1 MPSTPVSLPS
11 SATASSTNGVRAHP
25 SRTLPTW
32 VTVAALTAVVVVLC
46 ARPPLVLAHGPASA
60 PSPPSAPAQRAEA
73 LTLALES
80 GIPQL
85 ATLPARERGRL
96 EQTIVATATARRQ
109 QLLALIENDPATVL
123 RLALAPSVRSA
134 LPLQVSAQLE
144 EEVQLEGTLEIFH
157 EDRPTGARYL
167 YGLQAAGKHYSLH
180 FATEPTTDLRT
191 GARVRVHGIKL
202 DSQLALAGG
211 GNSTQTVSPAP
222 ALSPLGEQRTLVML
236 VNFSDNTTQPWTR
249 DQVNQAIFATMNAFI
264 QENSYGATWVSGDVT
279 DWMTI
284 ALSSSVCDTRT
295 LALQAQEAAKAAGW
309 VPDNYARWIYAFPH
323 NVCPFAG
330 SSYVGGSPSQN
341 WLNGNVSLQ
350 VAGHEYG
357 HGLGLWHSHSLDCG
371 DVSLG
376 LNCTV
381 SDYGDTL
388 DVMGTGPTTH
398 FNPFQKERLGWLAP
412 LTVTET
418 GTYALSSYETLG
430 VPLALKVLKSTD
442 STGVRTWYYVEARK
456 QLGFDRFLAY
466 QGMADGVAVRLGSES
481 GGNTSYL
488 LDMTPNSMNNDFLD
502 PVLAVG
508 QSFSDPDAGV
518 TMTTESVTTSG
529 ATVSVRLSRQVTDG
543 TILSTVVTTDQP
555 DYSRNQTVSIVT
567 TVTSGGSPVAG
578 AAVSFAVTKASGTVI
593 AANGTTGANGSAVY
607 KLRLRKQD
615 PVGTYQVRAVA
626 KKGTL
631 SGSGTTDF
639 SVQ

>member
-1 MPSTPVSLPS
+1 V
-11 SATASSTNGVRAHP
+11 
-25 SRTLPTW
+25 
-32 VTVAALTAVVVVLC
+32 ALTAVVVVLC
-46 ARPPLVLAHGPASA
+46 ATPSLALAHGPASA

-73 LTLALES
+73 LTRALES
-80 GIPQL
+80 GITQL
-85 ATLPARERGRL
+85 ATLPARERGSL
-96 EQTIVATATARRQ
+96 QQTILATATARRQ

-134 LPLQVSAQLE
+134 LPPQVSAQLE

-157 EDRPTGARYL
+157 EDRTTGAHYL

-236 VNFSDNTTQPWTR
+236 VNFSDKTTQPWTR
-249 DQVNQAIFATMNAFI
+249 DQVNQVIFGTMNAFI

-284 ALSSSVCDTRT
+284 ALSSSVCDTGT
-295 LALQAQEAAKAAGW
+295 LALQAQEAAKAGGW
-309 VPDNYARWIYAFPH
+309 VPGNYSRWIYAFPKIP
-323 NVCPFAG
+323 CPFAG
-330 SSYVGGSPSQN
+330 ASYVGGSPSQN
-341 WLNGNVSLQ
+341 WLNGVLSPQ

-357 HGLGLWHSHSLDCG
+357 HGFGLWHSHSLDCG
-371 DVSLG
+371 DVSLA
-376 LNCTV
+376 LDCTRYE
-381 SDYGDTL
+381 YGDTL

-398 FNPFQKERLGWLAP
+398 FNAFQKERLGWLTP
-412 LTVTET
+412 LIVTET
-418 GTYALSSYETLG
+418 GTYVLNAYETLG

-442 STGVRTWYYVEARK
+442 SSTGARTWYYLEARK
-456 QLGFDRFLAY
+456 QLGFDRSLAY
-466 QGMADGVAVRLGSES
+466 QNMIQGVAVRLGSES
-481 GGNTSYL
+481 RGDTSYL
-488 LDMTPNSMNNDFLD
+488 LDMTPNSMDIDFLD
-502 PVLAVG
+502 PALVVG
-508 QSFSDPDAGV
+508 QSFTDPDAGV
-518 TMTTESVTTSG
+518 TLTTESVTSSG
-529 ATVSVRLSRQVTDG
+529 ATVIVSFSRQVTG
-543 TILSTVVTTDQP
+543 ATLLSTVVTTDQP

-593 AANGTTGANGSAVY
+593 AANATTAADGSAVY
-607 KLRLRKQD
+607 KLRLKRQD

-631 SGSGTTDF
+631 SGSGSTEF
-639 SVQ
+639 SVE